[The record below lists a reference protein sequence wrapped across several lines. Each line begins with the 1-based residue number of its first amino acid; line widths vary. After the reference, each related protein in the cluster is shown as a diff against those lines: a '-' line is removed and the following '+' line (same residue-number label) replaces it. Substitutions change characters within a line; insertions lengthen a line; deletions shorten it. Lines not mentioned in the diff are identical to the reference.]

1 MWCPKVMK
9 DYVPQMAIIFPIKQR
24 QVKPEKQNQ
33 AAKIAQNK
41 EYQQV
46 KINDQV
52 QQRLKI

>member
-9 DYVPQMAIIFPIKQR
+9 DYVPQMAIIFLIKQR

-33 AAKIAQNK
+33 VAKIAQNK